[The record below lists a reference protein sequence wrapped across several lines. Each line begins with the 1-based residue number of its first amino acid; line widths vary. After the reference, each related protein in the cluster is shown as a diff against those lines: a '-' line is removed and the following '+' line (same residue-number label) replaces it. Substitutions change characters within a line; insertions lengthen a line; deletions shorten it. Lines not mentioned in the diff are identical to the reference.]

1 MPPADD
7 DPAAPVEIA
16 AAVIEDHG
24 RLLIARRW
32 DDAVLGGYW
41 EFPGGKRRPGESLIA
56 CLLREVDE
64 EIGVAIKVG
73 DVIER
78 VAHRYPHGLVEISF
92 FLGTLISG
100 TPQARGCAE
109 VRWVSASELPR
120 FRFPPANRTLIR
132 RLARQWPNIGRS
144 SQPAR

>member
-1 MPPADD
+1 MTPTDAD
-7 DPAAPVEIA
+7 PTPVEIA
-16 AAVIEDHG
+16 AAVIEDRG

-64 EIGVAIKVG
+64 EVGVAIEVG

-92 FLGTLISG
+92 FRGALTSG

-109 VRWVSASELPR
+109 VRWVSAFELPQY
-120 FRFPPANRTLIR
+120 RFPPANRSLVQ
-132 RLARQWPNIGRS
+132 RLAGR
-144 SQPAR
+144 

>member
-1 MPPADD
+1 MTPADA
-7 DPAAPVEIA
+7 DPALVEIA

-32 DDAVLGGYW
+32 DDAVLGGFW

-56 CLLREVDE
+56 CLLREVE
-64 EIGVAIKVG
+64 EEVAVAIEVG

-92 FLGTLISG
+92 FRGTVASG
-100 TPQARGCAE
+100 TPRARGCAE
-109 VRWVSASELPR
+109 VRWVAAAELPQY
-120 FRFPPANRTLIR
+120 RFPPANQVLIR
-132 RLARQWPNIGRS
+132 RLAGR
-144 SQPAR
+144 

>member
-1 MPPADD
+1 MAPTDAD
-7 DPAAPVEIA
+7 AAPVEIA

-24 RLLIARRW
+24 RVLIARRR

-64 EIGVAIKVG
+64 EVGVAIEVG
-73 DVIER
+73 DIIER
-78 VAHRYPHGLVEISF
+78 VAHRYPHGAVEISF
-92 FLGTLISG
+92 FRGALASG

-109 VRWVSASELPR
+109 VRWVSASELLQY
-120 FRFPPANRTLIR
+120 RFPPANQALIR
-132 RLARQWPNIGRS
+132 RLAGR
-144 SQPAR
+144 

>member
-1 MPPADD
+1 MNPADA
-7 DPAAPVEIA
+7 DPVPVEIA
-16 AAVIEDHG
+16 AAVIEDQG

-56 CLLREVDE
+56 CVLREVDE
-64 EIGVAIKVG
+64 EIGVAIEVG

-92 FLGTLISG
+92 FRGALSSG
-100 TPQARGCAE
+100 KPTARGCAE
-109 VRWVSASELPR
+109 VRWVSASELSQY
-120 FRFPPANRTLIR
+120 RFPPANQALIR
-132 RLARQWPNIGRS
+132 RLA
-144 SQPAR
+144 AR